1 MKKILVI
8 LLIILFFVLFVL
20 LSIFSEPEVKTNFVK
35 NETVEKKEDLF
46 FVYET
51 VMYPSNVQIIRLEN
65 KSNITIGITG
75 DPWNLNFGVIPIG
88 IESRRFLNLVNYKD
102 ENYKVEIQA
111 YGNISPMISF
121 DKNDFIL
128 HKGDELKITVLL
140 NSTLSKET
148 GNFTGEIDIFSKGS
162 KFSFLEA
169 YLRNYCFS

>member
-1 MKKILVI
+1 V
-8 LLIILFFVLFVL
+8 
-20 LSIFSEPEVKTNFVK
+20 
-35 NETVEKKEDLF
+35 
-46 FVYET
+46 
-51 VMYPSNVQIIRLEN
+51 
-65 KSNITIGITG
+65 ITG
-75 DPWNLNFGVIPIG
+75 DTCNLNFGVIPIG

-148 GNFTGEIDIFSKGS
+148 GNFTGEINIFSKGA
-162 KFSFLEA
+162 KFSFLETF
-169 YLRNYCFS
+169 L